1 MKILRE
7 ASAAKREDTSLQ
19 GIAKRFM
26 GKLIFPFLLLFY
38 RRIIMPKKP
47 LKPCSYPG
55 CPNLTEGRYCEE
67 HKKLREKQYNKYHRD
82 KVVQSIYNSK
92 EWKMLRRKKL
102 ELNPECEQCLREDR
116 ITRATMV
123 DHIVPIKKGGG
134 VFSMSNLQSL
144 CWNCHSRKS
153 AKEGSRWKNI

>member
-1 MKILRE
+1 
-7 ASAAKREDTSLQ
+7 
-19 GIAKRFM
+19 
-26 GKLIFPFLLLFY
+26 
-38 RRIIMPKKP
+38 MPKKP